1 MAKRPTKVSERRDV
15 VTFAD
20 IVLPVRIITER
31 RRNVRAS
38 LAQSALLIRLP
49 AGISEPDR
57 RRGVADMLDWA
68 RKTYAD
74 KPEVFDRFRKVQRAE
89 AYTITV
95 GERTY
100 GIDVQ
105 VATTKSHRIKKVGEG
120 QLLVDLNYA
129 DPRVKTGKVLPKL
142 LAKYFAGVYLPAVT
156 ERVFALNEAH
166 FCKPIHAVKLRD
178 TYTRWGSC
186 SSKGNINLATRLL
199 LAPDAVMDAV
209 IIHELAHL
217 VQANHSP
224 AFWAEVA
231 RALPNYQEYDAWL
244 REHGNELLFQPTP
257 VT

>member
-1 MAKRPTKVSERRDV
+1 MAKRPSKVSERRKVITFEDV
-15 VTFAD
+15 
-20 IVLPVRIITER
+20 VLPVRIITEH

-38 LAQSALLIRLP
+38 LAQAALLIRVP
-49 AGISEPDR
+49 AGISRADR
-57 RRGVADMLDWA
+57 ERGVADMLEWA
-68 RKTYAD
+68 RKTYAE
-74 KPEVFDRFRKVQRAE
+74 KPTVFERFRKVERGTAC
-89 AYTITV
+89 TILIRDQ
-95 GERTY
+95 EYR
-100 GIDVQ
+100 IDIE
-105 VATTKSHRIKKVGEG
+105 VATTKAHRIQKTGEG
-120 QLLVDLNYA
+120 KLLAKLNYA
-129 DPRVKTGKVLPKL
+129 DPRVQTGKVLPKL
-142 LAKYFAGVYLPAVT
+142 LAKYFAGVYLPEVT
-156 ERVFALNEAH
+156 ERVLELNKLH
-166 FCKPIHAVKLRD
+166 FNKSIHTVKLRD
-178 TYTRWGSC
+178 TYSRWGSC